1 MEERGHASEDAQGG
15 LRVSVAARLEGGP
28 ARTQT
33 PCALPLY
40 ARLLRIPQ
48 IGPPDRLRPSFWI
61 VTVEAQGR
69 AVQVRIHRAQV
80 VN

>member
-15 LRVSVAARLEGGP
+15 LRVSVAGRLEGGP

-33 PCALPLY
+33 PCVLPLY
-40 ARLLRIPQ
+40 ARLLRIRR
-48 IGPPDRLRPSFWI
+48 IGYRLRPSFWM
-61 VTVEAQGR
+61 VTVEAGR
-69 AVQVRIHRAQV
+69 AVNVRIHRAEV